1 MQIALYHSH
10 YEEDHLE
17 AVATEMKTLGAP
29 EIKCIWSE
37 CYGMWLAV
45 EGCHRLRAAQLLDI
59 TPQISEIDLEDN
71 ETTTIQIDGEDVE
84 VNTIELAIEVT
95 DAAWQATILE
105 F

>member
-1 MQIALYHSH
+1 MKVALYHSH

-17 AVATEMKTLGAP
+17 AVANEMKTLGAP

-37 CYGMWLAV
+37 CYGIWLAV
-45 EGCHRLRAAQLLDI
+45 EGCHRLRAAQQLGI
-59 TPQISEIDLEDN
+59 APVIVEINLED
-71 ETTTIQIDGEDVE
+71 EPTTTIQIDGEDVE
-84 VNTIELAIEVT
+84 VDTLELAIEVS